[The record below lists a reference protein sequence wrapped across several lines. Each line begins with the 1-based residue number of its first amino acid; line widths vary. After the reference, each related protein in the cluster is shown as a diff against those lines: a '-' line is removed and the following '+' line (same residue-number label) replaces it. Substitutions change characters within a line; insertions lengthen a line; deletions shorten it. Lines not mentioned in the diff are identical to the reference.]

1 MEKLGLVLEGGGNR
15 GIYTAGVLDTFLDE
29 DLAVDGVIG
38 VSAGAIHGASYIS
51 KQKGRSIGYTKK
63 YCRDPRYMSLKSLR
77 KTGNL
82 FSVDFCYHEL
92 PEHLFPFDNEA
103 FESSATEFYVTCTD
117 VVSGEAV
124 YHYCPSLRDNAI
136 DWVRASASLP
146 IISKIVEIEG
156 QKLLDGGIA
165 DSLPIEAMRNLGY
178 EKNIV
183 ILTRPEGYQK
193 KPNKMLPII
202 KHQLKAYPEFI
213 HAAEIRHE
221 VYNAELA
228 KLDELT
234 KKGEVCLIRPSKD
247 LKVSRLERDPQKIQ
261 ELYDLGR
268 RDAKAQMKRI
278 KSFIETVKA

>member
-1 MEKLGLVLEGGGNR
+1 M
-15 GIYTAGVLDTFLDE
+15 
-29 DLAVDGVIG
+29 
-38 VSAGAIHGASYIS
+38 
-51 KQKGRSIGYTKK
+51 
-63 YCRDPRYMSLKSLR
+63 
-77 KTGNL
+77 
-82 FSVDFCYHEL
+82 
-92 PEHLFPFDNEA
+92 
-103 FESSATEFYVTCTD
+103 
-117 VVSGEAV
+117 
-124 YHYCPSLRDNAI
+124 
-136 DWVRASASLP
+136 
-146 IISKIVEIEG
+146 EIEG

-178 EKNIV
+178 EKNSV

-268 RDAKAQMKRI
+268 RDAKVQMKRI